1 MAMEVVDAHMHLWT
15 PETHKWVAQVKDGGH
30 PAGPFGENRLSH
42 LLALVRLYRVGGLGG
57 APFGVGTVGRRYN
70 ATRQLFLTLVQ

>member
-1 MAMEVVDAHMHLWT
+1 MEVVDAHMHLWT

-42 LLALVRLYRVGGLGG
+42 LLALVRLYRVGGGWGG
-57 APFGVGTVGRRYN
+57 SFWGWYSGEE
-70 ATRQLFLTLVQ
+70 VQCYQAAVFDTS